1 MTFFS
6 LRWSQVISSVV
17 LINMRSHGS
26 ISYSLDLLLKSKL
39 TTTTYKHPRQRSLF
53 VRDMN
58 KERNRRFSAEQTR
71 LPTATTGTFNIVAER
86 GLSPNHLLFVDR
98 FNLQT
103 RTRST
108 EDRVSD
114 REQPSK
120 GLTVHLNNEA
130 VASLDYEV
138 YLPGFWQVSEENKK
152 APENITKQPQAF
164 FVKRSDQSPR
174 SDIGTSVKRHR
185 SPQEN
190 SLMAKQG
197 QFNSNPSSI
206 SGRRM
211 SSPGKLLNIPL
222 NKQNSASTRIV
233 TPFERKTNRLITQVN
248 HSLHAKNESRDGLPK
263 ITTSLETLTTEE
275 HFQRSRSSEDVR
287 KDGKK
292 ASKWSPQSFRSDM
305 STDQSQG
312 LLESKIIPESRLTPP
327 QTLVLTEEASEI
339 LSKKLGKT
347 KIIVQSSQLDG
358 GKAAKNTAVARP
370 FDTQT
375 DSEDLSG
382 ITKVGENKRI
392 NDRKISLEYSR
403 ASSVSERMK
412 HQSQKVPMSAQ
423 MKVDH
428 RPRRKTPFRMDR
440 TTASGQQD
448 PGTTNLEDDLDL
460 KVKDFL
466 RKHQPKASPRTLKVK
481 AVKKK
486 PAFPAS
492 KLRER
497 RSQERITVNTNTCPS
512 SNLVNQDRS
521 WYYQDRRGK
530 CRYLRVPESPT
541 PPIEWVFQ
549 RTSSP

>member
-1 MTFFS
+1 M
-6 LRWSQVISSVV
+6 
-17 LINMRSHGS
+17 
-26 ISYSLDLLLKSKL
+26 KSKL
-39 TTTTYKHPRQRSLF
+39 TITPYRYPRLGSLF
-53 VRDMN
+53 SRDMN

-71 LPTATTGTFNIVAER
+71 LPLATTGTLNIVAER
-86 GLSPNHLLFVDR
+86 DSSPNHLLFVDR

-103 RTRST
+103 RST
-108 EDRVSD
+108 EDKVSD
-114 REQPSK
+114 RELPSK
-120 GLTVHLNNEA
+120 GLTVHLNVEA
-130 VASLDYEV
+130 VASLDHEV
-138 YLPGFWQVSEENKK
+138 YPPGFSHLSEENKK
-152 APENITKQPQAF
+152 TTENVTKQPQAF
-164 FVKRSDQSPR
+164 FVKRTDQSPR
-174 SDIGTSVKRHR
+174 SDIGTRHR
-185 SPQEN
+185 SPQES
-190 SLMAKQG
+190 SLAKQG

-211 SSPGKLLNIPL
+211 SSPGKLLNVPS

-233 TPFERKTNRLITQVN
+233 TAFERKTNRLITQVN
-248 HSLHAKNESRDGLPK
+248 RSLHAKNESRDGLPK
-263 ITTSLETLTTEE
+263 ITTSLESLTIEE
-275 HFQRSRSSEDVR
+275 HFKRSKSSEDVR

-292 ASKWSPQSFRSDM
+292 ASKWSPNSFRSDM
-305 STDQSQG
+305 STDRSQG

-327 QTLVLTEEASEI
+327 QTLVTEEASEI
-339 LSKKLGKT
+339 LSEKLSKT
-347 KIIVQSSQLDG
+347 KIIVQSSRLDG
-358 GKAAKNTAVARP
+358 GKANTTAIARP

-375 DSEDLSG
+375 DSDDFSG
-382 ITKVGENKRI
+382 KTKVSENKRI
-392 NDRKISLEYSR
+392 NDRKISLEYPR
-403 ASSVSERMK
+403 TFLTSESGMK
-412 HQSQKVPMSAQ
+412 HQARKVSMSAQ

-428 RPRRKTPFRMDR
+428 RPRRKTPFQMDR
-440 TTASGQQD
+440 TTTSGQQD
-448 PGTTNLEDDLDL
+448 SGSNLEDNLDL

>member
-1 MTFFS
+1 MI
-6 LRWSQVISSVV
+6 QVQITCYLLTD
-17 LINMRSHGS
+17 LIC
-26 ISYSLDLLLKSKL
+26 KS
-39 TTTTYKHPRQRSLF
+39 
-53 VRDMN
+53 
-58 KERNRRFSAEQTR
+58 
-71 LPTATTGTFNIVAER
+71 
-86 GLSPNHLLFVDR
+86 
-98 FNLQT
+98 
-103 RTRST
+103 RST
-108 EDRVSD
+108 EDKVGD

-120 GLTVHLNNEA
+120 GLTVHLNDEA
-130 VASLDYEV
+130 VASLDHEV
-138 YLPGFWQVSEENKK
+138 YLPGFSHFSEETKT
-152 APENITKQPQAF
+152 ASENMTKQPQAF
-164 FVKRSDQSPR
+164 FVRRSDQSPR

-185 SPQEN
+185 SPQES
-190 SLMAKQG
+190 SLAKQG

-211 SSPGKLLNIPL
+211 SSPGKLLNVPS

-233 TPFERKTNRLITQVN
+233 TAFERKTNRLITQAN
-248 HSLHAKNESRDGLPK
+248 HSLHAKNESREGLPK

-275 HFQRSRSSEDVR
+275 HVKRSKSSEDVR

-292 ASKWSPQSFRSDM
+292 TSKWSPQSFLSDM
-305 STDQSQG
+305 STDRSQA

-327 QTLVLTEEASEI
+327 QTLVTEEACEI
-339 LSKKLGKT
+339 LSEKLRKT
-347 KIIVQSSQLDG
+347 KIIVQSSRIDG
-358 GKAAKNTAVARP
+358 GKTKNTVIARP
-370 FDTQT
+370 FDIQT
-375 DSEDLSG
+375 DSDDLSG
-382 ITKVGENKRI
+382 KTKVRENKRV
-392 NDRKISLEYSR
+392 NDTKISLEYLR
-403 ASSVSERMK
+403 ASSNSERMK
-412 HQSQKVPMSAQ
+412 HQSQEVSLSPQ

-428 RPRRKTPFRMDR
+428 RPRRKTPFRMER

-448 PGTTNLEDDLDL
+448 SGTHPEVDLDL

-486 PAFPAS
+486 PTYSPS

-512 SNLVNQDRS
+512 TNLVKQDRS

>member
-1 MTFFS
+1 MTFFPFW
-6 LRWSQVISSVV
+6 RSQVISSVV

-26 ISYSLDLLLKSKL
+26 ISYSLDFLLKSKL
-39 TTTTYKHPRQRSLF
+39 TITRYKYPRQGSLF
-53 VRDMN
+53 ARDMN
-58 KERNRRFSAEQTR
+58 KERNRRFSAEQTK
-71 LPTATTGTFNIVAER
+71 LPTTTTRAFNIVAER
-86 GLSPNHLLFVDR
+86 DSSPNHLLFVDR
-98 FNLQT
+98 FNLQS
-103 RTRST
+103 RST
-108 EDRVSD
+108 EDKVGD

-120 GLTVHLNNEA
+120 GLTVHLNDEA
-130 VASLDYEV
+130 VASLDHEV
-138 YLPGFWQVSEENKK
+138 YLPGFSHFSEENKT
-152 APENITKQPQAF
+152 ASENMTKQPQAF

-185 SPQEN
+185 SPQES
-190 SLMAKQG
+190 SLAKQG

-211 SSPGKLLNIPL
+211 SSPGKLLNVPS

-233 TPFERKTNRLITQVN
+233 TAFERKTNRLITQAN
-248 HSLHAKNESRDGLPK
+248 HSLHAKNESREGLPK

-275 HFQRSRSSEDVR
+275 HVKRSKSSEDVR

-292 ASKWSPQSFRSDM
+292 TSKWSPQSFLSDM
-305 STDQSQG
+305 STDRSQA

-327 QTLVLTEEASEI
+327 QTLVTEEACEI
-339 LSKKLGKT
+339 LSEKLRKT
-347 KIIVQSSQLDG
+347 KIIVQSSRIDG
-358 GKAAKNTAVARP
+358 GKTKNTVIARP
-370 FDTQT
+370 FDIQT
-375 DSEDLSG
+375 DSDDLSG
-382 ITKVGENKRI
+382 KTKVRENKRV
-392 NDRKISLEYSR
+392 NDTKISLEYLR
-403 ASSVSERMK
+403 ASSNSERMK
-412 HQSQKVPMSAQ
+412 HQSQEVSLSPQ

-428 RPRRKTPFRMDR
+428 RPRRKTPFRMER

-448 PGTTNLEDDLDL
+448 SGTHPEVDLDL

-486 PAFPAS
+486 PTYSPS

-512 SNLVNQDRS
+512 TNLVKQDRS